1 MAYPERFWNDCSNK
15 QRRVACFALLR
26 NGAFESVNMHI
37 VITLLSRF
45 MQCWNNLHLH
55 IQKGFKQLL
64 VISSRDTSAGIFF
77 CGHCAVA
84 QPWHH
89 SSSSEFSH
97 ALTHQSNGLFRNE
110 INTLKANL
118 SVWCSLSGLVT
129 LSSLSSKAVC
139 VKKSTSE
146 DKHAAG
152 RPRLTLC
159 HYRFSFVHTYQLVQ
173 GGKKNKKYA
182 RKGAFREEHK
192 ARVIHNSVVAE
203 HRFAC
208 AGSDRGLLMSCGS
221 GAQNKPL
228 FPSLRAIGIMSVWRF
243 ELLPSHTTRC
253 YDLLSQWYME
263 IPKCSFM
270 AESWTIISKQKRH
283 WTWDIS
289 SNIALYGTGH
299 RG

>member
-97 ALTHQSNGLFRNE
+97 APTHQSNGLFRNE

-152 RPRLTLC
+152 RPHLTLC
-159 HYRFSFVHTYQLVQ
+159 HYRFSFVHTYQLVR
-173 GGKKNKKYA
+173 GGKKTKNMRGKELFERSTRRESFTTPWLQNIDLPALAQTEDCWWAVTLGHKTSLCFQVWERSESCQCDDLNFCLHTLPGVMTFFHSDIWKYP
-182 RKGAFREEHK
+182 
-192 ARVIHNSVVAE
+192 NVVLWLKVE
-203 HRFAC
+203 R
-208 AGSDRGLLMSCGS
+208 L
-221 GAQNKPL
+221 
-228 FPSLRAIGIMSVWRF
+228 
-243 ELLPSHTTRC
+243 
-253 YDLLSQWYME
+253 
-263 IPKCSFM
+263 
-270 AESWTIISKQKRH
+270 
-283 WTWDIS
+283 
-289 SNIALYGTGH
+289 
-299 RG
+299 